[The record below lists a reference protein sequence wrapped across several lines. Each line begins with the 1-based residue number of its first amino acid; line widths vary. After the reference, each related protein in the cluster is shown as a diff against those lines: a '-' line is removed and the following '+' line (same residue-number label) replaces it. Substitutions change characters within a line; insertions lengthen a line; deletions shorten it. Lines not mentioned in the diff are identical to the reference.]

1 MRKRLADGV
10 VTPLAS
16 FAERWII
23 SVKEKNKGWAAFLT
37 GLDAFGK
44 ICIILIMAFPFF
56 WMISASFQTLK
67 ETIAVPPTL
76 IPGQINLDNFIS
88 VFKTISVWSYL
99 RNSLVV
105 CISITFLQYLIIV
118 PAAYSLAKFDY
129 KAKPILFG
137 LVMLG
142 QMIPMQITFLPI
154 YFIFSKAGWLDT
166 YKALIIPF
174 ISNPFGIFLL
184 RQYFMQVPSE
194 IIEAAKLDNA
204 SDLKIMF
211 RIMMPMAKSAL
222 ITIGLLSF
230 ISNWN
235 NYFWPLIMTSKE
247 AYRTLPIGIALLK
260 DADSLQQ
267 WNVIMAGNLLLVLP
281 MLLLYII
288 ASKKIRNA
296 FVYSGIK

>member
-1 MRKRLADGV
+1 MK
-10 VTPLAS
+10 
-16 FAERWII
+16 ER
-23 SVKEKNKGWAAFLT
+23 NKT
-37 GLDAFGK
+37 LDASLNVLDIIGK
-44 ICIILIMAFPFF
+44 LVLIVVMAFPFF
-56 WMISASFQTLK
+56 WMISTAFKTLQ
-67 ETIAVPPTL
+67 ETTKFPPGL
-76 IPGQINLDNFIS
+76 LPSGLRWENFAT
-88 VFKTISVWSYL
+88 VFKTISVDKYL
-99 RNSLVV
+99 VNSLIV
-105 CISITFLQYLIIV
+105 CISIVFLQYLIIV
-118 PAAYSLAKFDY
+118 PAAYSLSKY
-129 KAKPILFG
+129 EYRAKPLFFA

-154 YFIFSKAGWLDT
+154 YFMFSKMGWTDS
-166 YKALIIPF
+166 YQALIIPF

-184 RQYFMQVPSE
+184 RQYFMQVPTE
-194 IIEAAKLDNA
+194 VIEAARMDNA

-222 ITIGLLSF
+222 ITLGLLSF

-247 AYRTLPIGIALLK
+247 AFRTLPIGIALLK
-260 DADSLQQ
+260 DSDNLQQ

-281 MLLLYII
+281 MLGLYVG

>member
-1 MRKRLADGV
+1 MK
-10 VTPLAS
+10 
-16 FAERWII
+16 ER
-23 SVKEKNKGWAAFLT
+23 NKALEGFLT
-37 GLDAFGK
+37 GLDAVGK
-44 ICIILIMAFPFF
+44 LIIIVIMAFPFF
-56 WMISASFQTLK
+56 WMISAAFQTLQ
-67 ETIAVPPTL
+67 ETLTVPPTL
-76 IPGQINLDNFIS
+76 IPGQINLDNFRE
-88 VFKTISVWSYL
+88 VFKTISVWRYL
-99 RNSLVV
+99 RNSVIVCV
-105 CISITFLQYLIIV
+105 CIVFLQYLIIV

-129 KAKPILFG
+129 KAKPVLFA

-154 YFIFSKAGWLDT
+154 YFMFSKAGLMDT
-166 YKALIIPF
+166 YVSLIIPF

-194 IIEAAKLDNA
+194 VLEAAKLDNA
-204 SDLKIMF
+204 SEFKIMF
-211 RIMMPMAKSAL
+211 RVMMPMAKSAL

-235 NYFWPLIMTSKE
+235 NYFWPLIMTSKD

-260 DADSLQQ
+260 DADSLQR
-267 WNVIMAGNLLLVLP
+267 WNIIMAGNLLLVLP
-281 MLLLYII
+281 MLGLYIL